1 MPFSPRCTPFL
12 NQPDRFSLLLIYLPS
27 TYSSKYSS
35 NHSLYLKYRHLASAE
50 QSISS
55 ILGLLPICFV
65 LLEWCWCLRARSSL
79 SSTLYSLS
87 YKACFVLSLGSSPW
101 SCQPLVSLVTLYDPC
116 PSIAHHLGNVSLAW
130 RHYDATKVTMTA
142 TCAKRP
148 SRSLP

>member
-1 MPFSPRCTPFL
+1 MPFSPRCTPCL
-12 NQPDRFSLLLIYLPS
+12 NQPDRLSLLLTYLPS
-27 TYSSKYSS
+27 TYSSKHLS
-35 NHSLYLKYRHLASAE
+35 NHSLYLTNLHLSSSE

-65 LLEWCWCLRARSSL
+65 LLERCLRARSAPITHYL
-79 SSTLYSLS
+79 LHCT
-87 YKACFVLSLGSSPW
+87 ACLVLSLGSSPW
-101 SCQPLVSLVTLYDPC
+101 SSQPLVSLVTLYDPC
-116 PSIAHHLGNVSLAW
+116 PSIAQHLGNVSLAW